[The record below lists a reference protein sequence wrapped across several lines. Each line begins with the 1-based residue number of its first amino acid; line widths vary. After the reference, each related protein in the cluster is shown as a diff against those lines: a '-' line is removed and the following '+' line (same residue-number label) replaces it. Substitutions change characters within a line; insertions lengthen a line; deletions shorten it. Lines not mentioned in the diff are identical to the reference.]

1 MSAGTTKFWRTPG
14 GAHTR
19 GLDRRSFLKTGVAGA
34 TGLVIGFY
42 LPGRFEALA
51 ASPAGAASPA
61 SLNAW
66 MRIGT
71 DDTVTMMIDKSEM
84 GQGIQTALC
93 MIAAEEL
100 ECDWKKIRTEFA
112 PAAKEYF
119 NPAFGMQGTGGSS
132 SVRSSWDPMRKAGA
146 AARDMLLQA
155 AAQKWGVEKST
166 CRAENSVIF
175 HDATKRKLTYGSV
188 AEAAAKL
195 PVPQDVPLKDPKQYR
210 VIGKPIKRLDTPDKV
225 NGRAEFGLDVRR
237 PGMLYAVVLR
247 CPVFGGKV
255 ASFDA
260 AKAKAVPGVKNVVE
274 ISKGIAVVADNT
286 WTAMQGR
293 RALDVKWDEGPNAG
307 VTSESISKLFADRT
321 MQPGS
326 EARKE
331 GDAATALAGA
341 AQKIEAVYEAPFQ
354 AHATMEPQNCTADV
368 RADRVDV
375 WAPTQFQT
383 MAQGMAA
390 KISGLKP
397 EAAFI
402 HTTFLGGGFGRKAG
416 TDFIIEA
423 VEISKDVGAPVKLTW
438 SREDDMQH
446 DYYRP
451 ASYARMAGGI
461 GSDGWPVAWTTNV
474 ACPSIMEAWFPGST
488 KNNLDPTSV
497 EGVAN
502 LPYSIPNILVNYQR
516 TETGIPVGF
525 WRSVGNSQNG
535 FFSEC
540 FMDELAF
547 AAKKDPYEFRRH
559 LLDKAPRHLGVLE
572 LAAQKAAWDKP
583 LPAGRFRGI
592 AVLFAFESFA
602 AQVVEISVDRSAKTL
617 KVHRVVCAVDVG
629 QVVNPATI
637 AAQSESSVVYGLS
650 SALYGNIT
658 ISGGRVKETSFN
670 NYPVLRLDEM
680 PVVEV
685 HIVPSNEKPTG
696 AGELSVPPVGPA
708 LCNAIFAATGKR
720 VRRLPI
726 RPEDLA

>member
-1 MSAGTTKFWRTPG
+1 MTAGTTMRV
-14 GAHTR
+14 
-19 GLDRRSFLKTGVAGA
+19 DRRSFLKTGVAGA

-51 ASPAGAASPA
+51 APPAGSAAPVA
-61 SLNAW
+61 LNAW

-71 DDTVTMMIDKSEM
+71 DDSVTIMIDKSEM

-93 MIAAEEL
+93 MLAAEEL

-155 AAQKWGVEKST
+155 AAQKWGVEKT
-166 CRAENSVIF
+166 ACRAENGVIL
-175 HDATKRKLTYGSV
+175 HEPTKRRLTYGSL

-195 PVPQDVPLKDPKQYR
+195 PVPSDVPLKDPKQFR
-210 VIGKPIKRLDTPDKV
+210 VIGKSTKRLDTREKV
-225 NGRAEFGLDVRR
+225 DGRAKFGIDVRR
-237 PGMLYAVVLR
+237 PGMLYAVVAR

-260 AKAKAVPGVKNVVE
+260 TKAKAVPGVKNVIQ
-274 ISKGIAVVADNT
+274 ISSGVAVVADST

-293 RALDVKWDEGPNAG
+293 RALEVKWDEGPNAN
-307 VTSESISKLFADRT
+307 VSSDSISKLFAERAA
-321 MQPGS
+321 QPGV

-341 AQKIEAVYEAPFQ
+341 AKKIEAVYEVPFL

-368 RADRVDV
+368 RADRCDV

-383 MAQGMAA
+383 MAQAVAA
-390 KISGLKP
+390 KICGLKP
-397 EAAFI
+397 EAVFI

-416 TDFIIEA
+416 TDFVIES
-423 VEISKDVGAPVKLTW
+423 VETSKAIGAPVKVTW
-438 SREDDMQH
+438 SREDDTQH
-446 DYYRP
+446 DFYRP
-451 ASYARMAGGI
+451 ASYARLAGGLDA
-461 GSDGWPVAWTTNV
+461 DGWPVAWTTRV
-474 ACPSIMEAWFPGST
+474 ACPSIMNAWFPGSI

-497 EGVAN
+497 EGVDN
-502 LPYSIPNILVNYQR
+502 LPYAIPNILVDYQL

-535 FFSEC
+535 FFSES
-540 FMDELAF
+540 FMDELA
-547 AAKKDPYEFRRH
+547 AAGKKDPYEFRRRF
-559 LLDKAPRHLGVLE
+559 LGKAPRHLAVLE
-572 LAAQKAAWDKP
+572 LAAQKAGWGKP

-592 AVLFAFESFA
+592 AVLTAFLSYA
-602 AQVVEISVDRSAKTL
+602 AQVVEISVNRSERTL
-617 KVHRVVCAVDVG
+617 KIHRVVCAVDVG
-629 QVVNPATI
+629 RVVNPTNI
-637 AAQSESSVVYGLS
+637 AAQSESAVVYGLT
-650 SALYGNIT
+650 SALHGTIT
-658 ISGGRVKETSFN
+658 ISRGRVEQTNFN
-670 NYPVLRLDEM
+670 NYPMLRMNEM
-680 PVVEV
+680 PAVEV
-685 HIVPSNEKPTG
+685 HIVPSEEKPTG
-696 AGELSVPPVGPA
+696 AGELSVPPVVPA

-720 VRRLPI
+720 IRRLPI

>member
-1 MSAGTTKFWRTPG
+1 MSAGTTPKVGR
-14 GAHTR
+14 R
-19 GLDRRSFLKTGVAGA
+19 GFLKTAAAGA
-34 TGLVIGFY
+34 AGLVVGFY
-42 LPGRFEALA
+42 LPGRHEALA
-51 ASPAGAASPA
+51 ASPAGATPA
-61 SLNAW
+61 ALNAW
-66 MRIGT
+66 MLISP
-71 DDTVTMMIDKSEM
+71 DDTVKIMIDKSEM
-84 GQGIQTALC
+84 GQGILTALC

-155 AAQKWGVEKST
+155 AAQKWGVDKST
-166 CRAENSVIF
+166 CRAENGVIF
-175 HDATKRKLTYGSV
+175 HDASKRKLTYGSV
-188 AEAAAKL
+188 AVAASKL

-210 VIGKPIKRLDTPDKV
+210 VIGKPTKRLDTPAKV
-225 NGRAEFGLDVRR
+225 DGSAQFGLDVRR

-260 AKAKAVPGVKNVVE
+260 AKAKAVPGVKSVIE
-274 ISKGIAVVADNT
+274 ISSGIAVVADTT

-293 RALDVKWDEGPNAG
+293 RALEVKWNEGANAG
-307 VTSESISKLFADRT
+307 VSSESISKLFADRT
-321 MQPGS
+321 TQPGA

-331 GDAATALAGA
+331 GDAAAALSGA
-341 AQKIEAVYEAPFQ
+341 TQKLEAVYEAPFL

-383 MAQGMAA
+383 VAQGTAA
-390 KISGLKP
+390 KICGLKP
-397 EAAFI
+397 EAVSI

-416 TDFIIEA
+416 SDFIIEA
-423 VEISKDVGAPVKLTW
+423 VEISKAVGAPVKLTW
-438 SREDDMQH
+438 SREDDTQH
-446 DYYRP
+446 DFYRP
-451 ASYARMAGGI
+451 ASYARMAGAI
-461 GSDGWPVAWTTNV
+461 GADGWPVAWTTRI

-502 LPYSIPNILVNYQR
+502 LPYSIPNILVDYQR

-525 WRSVGNSQNG
+525 WRSVGSSQNG

-540 FMDELAF
+540 FMDELAV

-559 LLDKAPRHLGVLE
+559 LLDKAPRHLAVLE
-572 LAAQKAAWDKP
+572 LAAQKAGWDKP

-592 AVLFAFESFA
+592 AVLFAFESYA
-602 AQVVEISVDRSAKTL
+602 AQVVEISVNRKAKTL

-629 QVVNPATI
+629 RVVNPSTI
-637 AAQSESSVVYGLS
+637 VAQSESAVVYGLS
-650 SALYGNIT
+650 SGLYGNIT
-658 ISGGRVKETSFN
+658 ISGGRVKEASFN
-670 NYPVLRLDEM
+670 DYPVLRLDEM
-680 PVVEV
+680 PAVEV
-685 HIVPSNEKPTG
+685 HIVPSEEKPTG
-696 AGELSVPPVGPA
+696 AGELSVPPVVPA

-720 VRRLPI
+720 IRRLPI
-726 RPEDLA
+726 RPENLA